1 MKAGNNAC
9 PRVRWMRSVAPATGL
24 KHGNQGRLVTSQE
37 FALRV
42 CIAALCG
49 VLLGYERAHHHKNTG
64 MRTLGLVGLGAGLP
78 VAALQQVGAGLDDV
92 GRVIQGLLAGIGF
105 LGAGVILHSRGDDRP
120 HGLTTAAT
128 VWLTS
133 ILGVVAGIGEIGVAI
148 IVAAVAFLILKLGAR
163 VDRAVETVSR

>member
-1 MKAGNNAC
+1 
-9 PRVRWMRSVAPATGL
+9 
-24 KHGNQGRLVTSQE
+24 VTSQE

-133 ILGVVAGIGEIGVAI
+133 ILGGPRRRDRLALRPSGLRRLTHAPAPSAQPFTAGASPNR
-148 IVAAVAFLILKLGAR
+148 L
-163 VDRAVETVSR
+163 VEVWL